1 MSFQDTSVVVTYFG
15 NILLLFI
22 LTSEHTVGS
31 TWHIYQY
38 WQHTFQHIPMLEDF
52 LKIMQNPTNVLNKQ
66 LKLQHWSPVRRS
78 LTLDPKW
85 HNYRRHP
92 NQKQW
97 RRSIIVGGVAPMIV
111 LVLNEEKLNAW
122 RRGIAF
128 SKQNGMLN
136 KKFLDSNKFEWSK
149 GVTFGIH
156 SRATGSLYL
165 LYCIFISKKIFLP
178 QRIWGLNSIL
188 NNLNWLLRHFY

>member
-1 MSFQDTSVVVTYFG
+1 MSLISSWNYSIGPPFEGLSPSTQNDIITEDIQTR
-15 NILLLFI
+15 NNDDDQLLWEELLLWLFWFWTKKNWMHEEEE
-22 LTSEHTVGS
+22 LL
-31 TWHIYQY
+31 
-38 WQHTFQHIPMLEDF
+38 FQ
-52 LKIMQNPTNVLNKQ
+52 NKMDR
-66 LKLQHWSPVRRS
+66 K
-78 LTLDPKW
+78 
-85 HNYRRHP
+85 
-92 NQKQW
+92 
-97 RRSIIVGGVAPMIV
+97 
-111 LVLNEEKLNAW
+111 
-122 RRGIAF
+122 
-128 SKQNGMLN
+128 GMLN